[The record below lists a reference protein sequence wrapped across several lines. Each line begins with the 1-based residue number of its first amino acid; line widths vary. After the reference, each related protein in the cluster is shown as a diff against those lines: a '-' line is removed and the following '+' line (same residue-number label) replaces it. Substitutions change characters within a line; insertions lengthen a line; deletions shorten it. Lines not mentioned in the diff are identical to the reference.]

1 MVAIYN
7 ISMYN
12 WVPAFRTTLD
22 STIHKFQADTSC
34 FLRLQRKTPATEM
47 VNFISK
53 PGVFFMGI
61 QLNGFIN
68 SYISCG
74 MAPSHIIGASDFA
87 IRKVSFITQTKI
99 DYPL

>member
-1 MVAIYN
+1 M
-7 ISMYN
+7 
-12 WVPAFRTTLD
+12 
-22 STIHKFQADTSC
+22 
-34 FLRLQRKTPATEM
+34 TEM

-61 QLNGFIN
+61 QLNDFIN
-68 SYISCG
+68 SFISCG
-74 MAPSHIIGASDFA
+74 IAPPHIIGASDFA